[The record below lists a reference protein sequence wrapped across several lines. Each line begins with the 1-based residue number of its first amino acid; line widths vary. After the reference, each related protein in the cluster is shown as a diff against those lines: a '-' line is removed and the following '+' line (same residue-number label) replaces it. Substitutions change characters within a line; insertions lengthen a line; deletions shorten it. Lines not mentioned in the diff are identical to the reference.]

1 MVNIGEKIKK
11 RRLELNISQDELAEK
26 MGYKSR
32 STIAKIEKGVNDVVQ
47 TNIVKFAKILNTT
60 PAYLMGWEDEAKETK
75 GIKIPVLGDVAAGI
89 PIDAIE
95 DVIDWEEIPTYMA
108 ASGTFFGLR
117 IKGRS
122 MMPAIC
128 DGDIVIVRQQQDA
141 ESGEIVIAKI
151 NGDTACCKKLI
162 KNKGGIVLQSFNP
175 EYEPLYFNKTD
186 MEAIPVTIIGK
197 VMELRRKFE

>member
-1 MVNIGEKIKK
+1 MGLADKVRI
-11 RRLELNISQDELAEK
+11 RRLELELTQDELAK
-26 MGYKSR
+26 RMGYSSR
-32 STIAKIEKGVNDVVQ
+32 SSINKIEKGRNCRQSV
-47 TNIVKFAKILNTT
+47 IVRLAEALNTT
-60 PAYLMGWEDEAKETK
+60 PAYLMGWEDEEKETK
-75 GIKIPVLGDVAAGI
+75 VVKIPVLGDVAAGI